1 MKFKKVRTEAQADV
15 VIVVCVYGWSSGNKP
30 LKRRTIK
37 GCFKVRGENALWDIE
52 CGGGGLNTLAD
63 RTFAEFRDKQAKKGQ
78 QWGISECW
86 SRSPNKPKPK
96 AKPAPSPKAMLI
108 KQLEHAP
115 LNAKNDPKKAYDHI
129 LSQSGSYKFAQE
141 VSDALS
147 DAIELGDADF
157 LEEALGCDF
166 PHLREVSKVKKVLK

>member
-30 LKRRTIK
+30 LKRKTIK
-37 GCFKVRGENALWDIE
+37 GCFKVRGENALWDIQ
-52 CGGGGLNTLAD
+52 CGGSGLNVLTD
-63 RTFAEFRDKQAKKGQ
+63 RTFAEFRDKQANKGQ
-78 QWGISECW
+78 QWGVSESW
-86 SRSPNKPKPK
+86 SRSPNKPKPVQN
-96 AKPAPSPKAMLI
+96 PKALLI

-147 DAIELGDADF
+147 DAIDLGDADF

-166 PHLREVSKVKKVLK
+166 HHLREKKKVLK